1 MAARVCHESHQSI
14 EEQYRAAAM
23 GSEIELKFQVS
34 SQEMK
39 TLRAARSLRPMDAE
53 TTEAEKLLSV
63 YFDTAERRLR
73 RKGISLRVRHNG
85 GGRAQTIEIQT
96 SDSPFSRGQWEHK
109 IDGDLPDLRFVR
121 GTPLA
126 QLRIK
131 KRRSALSPI
140 FVTEVHRVTRLL
152 NENGSRIEMAPDE
165 GLVRAKTEPISEV
178 ELELKRGK
186 VVDLFKLAKRIGSLV
201 PAKLAF
207 KSKSERGY
215 DLLAGATGPS
225 RPADEINLKSGM
237 STGESISDYWK
248 IHIAAR
254 G

>member
-85 GGRAQTIEIQT
+85 EGRVQTIKTQT
-96 SDSPFSRGQWEHK
+96 SSIPFSRGQWEHK
-109 IDGDLPDLRFVR
+109 IEGDQPDLRFIR

-126 QLRIK
+126 KLRTK
-131 KRRSALSPI
+131 KLRYALSPI
-140 FVTEVHRVTRLL
+140 FATQIHRVTRLL
-152 NENGSRIEMAPDE
+152 NENGSRIEMALDE
-165 GLVRAKTEPISEV
+165 GLVRAGRKTEPISEV
-178 ELELKRGK
+178 ELELKRGNCRGS
-186 VVDLFKLAKRIGSLV
+186 VQAGETDRKLGADQIGIQ
-201 PAKLAF
+201 
-207 KSKSERGY
+207 EQIR
-215 DLLAGATGPS
+215 TG
-225 RPADEINLKSGM
+225 L
-237 STGESISDYWK
+237 
-248 IHIAAR
+248 
-254 G
+254 